1 MDFLSFDT
9 LPIRSNSRKQ
19 INSFTYLETTTEDDD
34 ASDDNGIVST
44 VSCMNGDFVEM
55 TASIN
60 KSDVQNDLT
69 QEGWTLG
76 TV

>member
-1 MDFLSFDT
+1 M
-9 LPIRSNSRKQ
+9 
-19 INSFTYLETTTEDDD
+19 INSMTCLETTAENDD
-34 ASDDNGIVST
+34 ASDDNGNVAT

-60 KSDVQNDLT
+60 ESDVQNDLT

-76 TV
+76 MVWQ